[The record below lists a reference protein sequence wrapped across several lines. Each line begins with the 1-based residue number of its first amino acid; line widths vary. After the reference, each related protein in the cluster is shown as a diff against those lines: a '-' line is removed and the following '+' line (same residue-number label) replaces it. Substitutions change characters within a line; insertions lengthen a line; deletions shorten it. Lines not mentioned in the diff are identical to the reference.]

1 MSPTTALLTANPP
14 ALGGPFA
21 SYTFTA
27 TPVGGGPSVTVTC
40 EYPTGCPM
48 TGLKPNVLYD
58 VSVVGTTTTGL
69 KTPPSTSM
77 PLEMPPPSA
86 PTLTSADAMGPTSGT
101 ATAVPP
107 KTGGPWTSYTFTATP
122 LGGGTPVVVTSDVP
136 IADFKGLQP
145 GTQYVV
151 DVVASGPSGD
161 SPASNTLTFVTP
173 SIRCAV
179 RLQLLDVGCAAD
191 C

>member
-1 MSPTTALLTANPP
+1 MVTCVSPT
-14 ALGGPFA
+14 
-21 SYTFTA
+21 
-27 TPVGGGPSVTVTC
+27 
-40 EYPTGCPM
+40 ECPI
-48 TGLKPNVLYD
+48 TGLKPGVTYD
-58 VSVVGTTTTGL
+58 VTVSATTPTGL
-69 KTPPSTSM
+69 KTPASAPM
-77 PLEMPPPSA
+77 PLEMPLPSA
-86 PTLTSADAMGPTSGT
+86 PTLTQADATSPTQGT
-101 ATAVPP
+101 ATASPP
-107 KTGGPWTSYTFTATP
+107 KNGGPWTSYTFTATP